1 MSAAEVPRLILC
13 GERVKLRTPQFQD
26 ADRSY
31 KWFADPEITR
41 YLPLAGRGKLPMDA
55 IREFIVRVSRSDS
68 PELAVSIEAEGEY
81 IGCGGLRNIDCESA
95 ELSIIIGEHRF
106 QGRGIAH
113 EAAMLLLG
121 HAFRTLGL
129 KTVWLIVRG
138 DNQRALK
145 LFERL
150 GFVRNQ
156 LLLGA
161 VVVDG
166 EPKDKWKMTLSR
178 EAFQGIE
185 HRISPATGR

>member
-1 MSAAEVPRLILC
+1 MSATEIPRLILC
-13 GERVKLRTPQFQD
+13 GERVTLRTPQFRD

-55 IREFIVRVSRSDS
+55 IREFIVRVSGSDS
-68 PELAVSIEAEGEY
+68 PEVAVSIETEGEY
-81 IGCGGLRNIDCESA
+81 IGCGGLRNIDSESA
-95 ELSIIIGEHRF
+95 ELSIIIGERRF

-121 HAFRTLGL
+121 HAFHTLGL

-185 HRISPATGR
+185 HRILPAAGR

>member
-1 MSAAEVPRLILC
+1 MSAQEVPRLILR
-13 GERVKLRTPQFQD
+13 GDRVTLRTPQFQD

-41 YLPLAGRGKLPMDA
+41 YLPLAGKGKLPMDA
-55 IREFIVRVSRSDS
+55 IREFIERVRGSDR
-68 PELAVSIEAEGEY
+68 PELAVSIEVEGEY
-81 IGCGGLRNIDCESA
+81 VGCGGLRNIDSESA
-95 ELSIIIGEHRF
+95 ELSIVIGERRF

-113 EAAMLLLG
+113 EAAILLLG
-121 HAFRTLGL
+121 HAFDTLCM

-166 EPKDKWKMTLSR
+166 EPKDKSKMVLSR
-178 EAFQGIE
+178 EAFQGF
-185 HRISPATGR
+185 GL

>member
-1 MSAAEVPRLILC
+1 MSATEVPKLVLS
-13 GERVKLRTPQFQD
+13 GKRVTLRTPQFQD

-41 YLPLAGRGKLPMDA
+41 YLPLAGKGKLPMDA
-55 IREFIVRVSRSDS
+55 IREFIVRVSGSDR

-81 IGCGGLRNIDCESA
+81 IGCGGLRNIDGESA
-95 ELSIIIGEHRF
+95 ELSIVIGERRF

-113 EAAMLLLG
+113 EATMLLLR
-121 HAFRTLGL
+121 HAFDTLGL
-129 KTVWLIVRG
+129 KTVWLMVRA

-161 VVVDG
+161 VVVNG

-178 EAFQGIE
+178 EAFHGSE
-185 HRISPATGR
+185 PR